1 VTIAAIVKRR
11 QIGLLSL
18 DIFHI
23 ALGSHITASM
33 VSPESLETVETSQIM
48 ESLVSVESSAS
59 LEAEEAS
66 LGVHCTVS
74 PTQWVTENDSNMRSG
89 TE

>member
-23 ALGSHITASM
+23 ALGSHTTASI
-33 VSPESLETVETSQIM
+33 ESLETSQIM
-48 ESLVSVESSAS
+48 VSLVSVESSAS